1 MEKCCRFRNVRDIHT
16 SLELKFKLGGTDD
29 IGLYSISPLSF
40 KIKNLKIRKDMTE
53 SKMEKNLA
61 NTVMSLANIQIE
73 NEL

>member
-1 MEKCCRFRNVRDIHT
+1 MEKCCRFRNVRDIHI